1 MTYLD
6 NGELAIITAQGFQVY
21 DSYFQPRKTMDDNH
35 VLLPIPTTVLDDNS
49 NLEQNPG
56 Y

>member
-1 MTYLD
+1 M
-6 NGELAIITAQGFQVY
+6 NVQGTSAY
-21 DSYFQPRKTMDDNH
+21 DSYFQPRKAMDDNH
-35 VLLPIPTTVLDDNS
+35 VLLPIPTGVLEKNT